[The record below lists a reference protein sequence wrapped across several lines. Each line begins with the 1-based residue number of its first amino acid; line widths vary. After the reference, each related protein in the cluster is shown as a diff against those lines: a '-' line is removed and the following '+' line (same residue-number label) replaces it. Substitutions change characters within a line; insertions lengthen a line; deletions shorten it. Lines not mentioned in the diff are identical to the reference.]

1 MKKNT
6 GLILLLVLVFSS
18 CGKQE
23 VAKNEKDHFIDSL
36 LAEMTLDE
44 KIGQTVL
51 YTSDWTSTGPTI
63 RDSYKEDIK
72 AGKVGA
78 VFNAITTKYVRD
90 LQHIAVEETRLGIP
104 LIFGFDVIHG
114 HRTIFPV
121 PLGETASWDLEAI
134 EQGAR
139 VAAIEASAEGL
150 NWTFAPMV
158 DIARDPRWG
167 RIMEGAGEDPYLGSL
182 VARARVRGFQ
192 GDDLSAP
199 NTILACVKHYAAY
212 GAAQAG
218 REYHSVDMS
227 ERMLRSVY
235 LPPYYAAVDEGVA
248 TVMTSFNDL
257 DGVPATGN
265 KFLLKKILRDE
276 WGFNGFVVTDYTSIN
291 EMVNHG
297 NVADLKEAASLA
309 LNAGVDMD
317 MQGAAFDDYLKV
329 LLEDG
334 KVTEEQINL
343 SARRILEMKYNLG
356 LFDDPYLYCDE
367 QREKELIYHPDHLKA
382 ARDMAKKSMVLLK
395 NDNQVL
401 PLSNKSE
408 KLAVIGPLADSK
420 KDLLGSWKGAGEDDR
435 PVSILE
441 AIRKIAGNQNII
453 YARGCDINS
462 TDRSDFGKALY
473 AAMVADKVIMIM
485 GESSEMSGEAASR
498 SNINLPG
505 IQTELIK
512 RISKTGKP
520 LIIVLLN
527 GRPLDL
533 TEESQ
538 LADAILE
545 AWFPGTEGGP
555 AVAEILFGNSNP
567 SGKLPVTF
575 PRNLGQVPIYYSVKN
590 TGRPMDPDQ
599 KYTSKYLD
607 VPNTPLYPF
616 GYGLSYTT
624 FEYSEPQINDT
635 ILAPGSELEIKVK
648 IKNTGEYD
656 GEEVVQLYVR
666 DLVGSVTRPLKELK
680 GFSKIFIPKGEEREV
695 VFHLKPEDLAFYR
708 KNMSWGTELGEYIL
722 FTGGSSADTKEISFR
737 LVK

>member
-367 QREKELIYHPDHLKA
+367 QREKELIYHPDHLDEQREKELIYHPDHLKA

-408 KLAVIGPLADSK
+408 KLAVIGPLAFRYLK
-420 KDLLGSWKGAGEDDR
+420 
-435 PVSILE
+435 
-441 AIRKIAGNQNII
+441 
-453 YARGCDINS
+453 
-462 TDRSDFGKALY
+462 
-473 AAMVADKVIMIM
+473 
-485 GESSEMSGEAASR
+485 
-498 SNINLPG
+498 
-505 IQTELIK
+505 
-512 RISKTGKP
+512 
-520 LIIVLLN
+520 
-527 GRPLDL
+527 
-533 TEESQ
+533 
-538 LADAILE
+538 
-545 AWFPGTEGGP
+545 
-555 AVAEILFGNSNP
+555 P
-567 SGKLPVTF
+567 SGKLQVT
-575 PRNLGQVPIYYSVKN
+575 K
-590 TGRPMDPDQ
+590 
-599 KYTSKYLD
+599 
-607 VPNTPLYPF
+607 
-616 GYGLSYTT
+616 
-624 FEYSEPQINDT
+624 
-635 ILAPGSELEIKVK
+635 
-648 IKNTGEYD
+648 
-656 GEEVVQLYVR
+656 
-666 DLVGSVTRPLKELK
+666 
-680 GFSKIFIPKGEEREV
+680 
-695 VFHLKPEDLAFYR
+695 
-708 KNMSWGTELGEYIL
+708 IL
-722 FTGGSSADTKEISFR
+722 FTRGVVILIPLTVRTLEKLFMLLWLPIR
-737 LVK
+737 